1 MKHREPSRA
10 WVMALAV
17 LVGINL
23 RPIIAS
29 IGPLL
34 ELLQE
39 DLKLSNAQGGL
50 LTTLPVMMLG
60 LFALGGPW
68 LQRLVGEIKGVA
80 MGITLIAVAS
90 ASRMLVDSAAA
101 LIATAALGG
110 IGIAIV
116 QALMPVFLKRSCP
129 DSAGMSMGLFTTGIM
144 GGAAMAAAAAAPGA
158 DSIGWQAT
166 LAYAAVPALIAL
178 AVWLSLAGHST
189 SSAAPTRL
197 PYRSARAWLL
207 LAFFGIGTGAYT
219 LVLAW
224 LAPFYVELGWTA
236 TEAGYLLSALTV
248 AEVGA
253 GLLVSSL
260 IHRCADRRMAT
271 AVVIGLIIVGLGCLM
286 AGPQAL
292 AFLAM
297 GCLGLGIGA
306 LFPLSLIITLDHA
319 RSPDEAGS
327 LLAFVQGG
335 GYLIAASMPFL
346 AGYLRDHLA
355 SLHWAWGLMIIGTLV
370 LLVLNSQFR
379 PSRTVHPPEALPMS
393 S

>member
-1 MKHREPSRA
+1 MKRREPSRA

-23 RPIIAS
+23 RPIMAS

-34 ELLQE
+34 ALLQE
-39 DLKLSNAQGGL
+39 DLRLSNAQGGL
-50 LTTLPVMMLG
+50 LTTLPVMMMG
-60 LFALGGPW
+60 LFALCGPW
-68 LQRLVGEIKGVA
+68 LQRLVGEVRGVA

-116 QALMPVFLKRSCP
+116 QALMPVFLKRSYP
-129 DSAGMSMGLFTTGIM
+129 DSAGMPMGLFTTGIM

-166 LAYAAVPALIAL
+166 LAYAAMPALIAL
-178 AVWLSLAGHST
+178 AVWLSIAGHSRP
-189 SSAAPTRL
+189 SVAQARL
-197 PYRSARAWLL
+197 PYRCARAWLL

-224 LAPFYVELGWTA
+224 LAPFYVELGWKA
-236 TEAGYLLSALTV
+236 TDAGYLLSALTV

-253 GLLVSSL
+253 GLLVSTL
-260 IHRCADRRMAT
+260 IQRCADRRMTT
-271 AVVIGLIIVGLGCLM
+271 AVVLGLIIIGLGCLM
-286 AGPQAL
+286 AAPQAL

-319 RSPDEAGS
+319 RSADDAGS

-346 AGYLRDHLA
+346 AGYIRDHLA
-355 SLHWAWGLMIIGTLV
+355 SLHWAWGLMIIGALV

-379 PSRTVHPPEALPMS
+379 PSRTVRPAETLPTS